1 MARPEEVRREGWK
14 AKRLVRIPPPPPIR
28 KTYAEATAAAAASA
42 SADEMARDLGGG
54 GSKRRYEED
63 RSGARYYSETLTG
76 GGVGKRICAGN
87 WSCGIECFGKG
98 NHSSLGV

>member
-54 GSKRRYEED
+54 DRREDMKRTD
-63 RSGARYYSETLTG
+63 LVPGTIL
-76 GGVGKRICAGN
+76 KP
-87 WSCGIECFGKG
+87 
-98 NHSSLGV
+98 